1 MHTGRHTWLAQ
12 RDESS
17 LNSCVSIGR
26 GAHEKATVHLMMFL
40 SYVLMTD
47 KSVF

>member
-1 MHTGRHTWLAQ
+1 MHRGRHTWLAQ

-17 LNSCVSIGR
+17 LNSCVGIGH
-26 GAHEKATVHLMMFL
+26 GAHKKATVHLMMFL